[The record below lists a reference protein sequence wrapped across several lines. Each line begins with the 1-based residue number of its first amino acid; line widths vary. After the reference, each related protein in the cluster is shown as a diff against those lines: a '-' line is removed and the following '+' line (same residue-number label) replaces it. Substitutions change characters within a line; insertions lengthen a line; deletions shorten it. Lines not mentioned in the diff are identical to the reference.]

1 MSSLSVF
8 AAEEGPVSVYAREI
22 EGETPSRP
30 PEDRQPIAD
39 KVSTKLKAGRV
50 HGKSATSSG
59 TSPSVCDRTE
69 KTESSDIQA
78 ALRRKSSTAQNDS
91 PAESHDEDDNA
102 VEDLMYPDGREEENG
117 GVGTVFEI
125 AQGDSVAPGTIDSQE
140 STTIAFISQG
150 AIPDHSSTLRNDST
164 AYRLS
169 DHAHTDTSFAPI
181 AEATDVNISTGAA
194 MMAIKSLNCRGPSN
208 ESLSQSVE
216 DHERSNSLSND
227 HATDPSR
234 GLCHLGPTERWN
246 SASHTVINDFTESR
260 NAPNSGN
267 IVDGPFSD
275 PAGDPAPDCSQEVCT
290 CAADGAAVGGGSLST
305 VQATN
310 SSVAPHADLRAGCR
324 RSAAATPLAAPREP
338 ARISPPQVADEG
350 PAPAERMS
358 VDEEIVR
365 FMEITL
371 SGMAQVQDGLRGV
384 FAVQKRRRAV
394 QKRGMA
400 VGDK

>member
-8 AAEEGPVSVYAREI
+8 TAEEGPVSLYVREI
-22 EGETPSRP
+22 EDEAPSGP
-30 PEDRQPIAD
+30 PEDRQTLPD
-39 KVSTKLKAGRV
+39 KVSMKLKASRV
-50 HGKSATSSG
+50 HGKLATCSG
-59 TSPSVCDRTE
+59 MSPSVYGRTE
-69 KTESSDIQA
+69 KTELSGIQA
-78 ALRRKSSTAQNDS
+78 ALRRRSSTAQNDS
-91 PAESHDEDDNA
+91 LAESQDEDDNA
-102 VEDLMYPDGREEENG
+102 VEELMYPDGREEENG
-117 GVGTVFEI
+117 RVGTVFEM

-140 STTIAFISQG
+140 STIAFISQG

-164 AYRLS
+164 AYCLS
-169 DHAHTDTSFAPI
+169 DNAHTDTSFAPM
-181 AEATDVNISTGAA
+181 AKDTDVNISTGAA
-194 MMAIKSLNCRGPSN
+194 TMAIKSLNSRGPSN
-208 ESLSQSVE
+208 GSLSQSVE
-216 DHERSNSLSND
+216 DHEGSNSLSNN
-227 HATDPSR
+227 HATGPSS
-234 GLCHLGPTERWN
+234 GLCHLGPREQWN
-246 SASHTVINDFTESR
+246 SVSHTVINDFTESQ

-267 IVDGPFSD
+267 IVDSPFSD

-305 VQATN
+305 MPATS
-310 SSVAPHADLRAGCR
+310 SSVAPHADLRAGCT
-324 RSAAATPLAAPREP
+324 RSAAATPPAAPREP
-338 ARISPPQVADEG
+338 ARISPPQVVDEG

-384 FAVQKRRRAV
+384 FAIQKRRRAV